1 MASIGTNEFVTFTA
15 GRMNKSVDERI
26 LPEGE
31 YIDALNIRIG
41 STESSS
47 AGAIENSLGN
57 TKLTNI
63 TFNGDPLSVD
73 AECIGAYEDG
83 ANETIYWFITD
94 PDNVDMILSYNV
106 RTQTLRYHVISVSV
120 LNFDKQYR
128 INSINL
134 IDDLLFWTDN
144 LNPPRKININ
154 RAYPYPSPTDNITA
168 EDLNVIVAPPSAAP
182 SIQLLN
188 IAGEEN
194 YISDKFISFA
204 YRYKYLDGEYSAL
217 SKFADIAFEPGVFSI
232 DYSTYT
238 NKAMENIFN
247 TVKVSFDTGGD
258 NVIGVDVCFKFS
270 DSSVVNVIEKY
281 NKSLQGWADNSTQ
294 EILFTNKKIYTAL
307 QESELLRLYDNVPRI
322 AKTQTTMGNRLFYGN
337 YVDGYD
343 VVDENGDQINID
355 YTVNGVSEDIAPEVL
370 DVVEVSG
377 QDYTIDPLAVTS
389 IADSGIEIDLTD
401 VELKEGYTLVIAFN
415 LIHNSFSGSVLY
427 PTDAPLNQFQETF
440 YFTFPRD
447 YASVFDLGTD
457 QAFIDAVYNH
467 QPIADCNDGFSLT
480 DLFNCSL
487 VAKSTSGLVPAWDK
501 TGSGISTNDGGFQID
516 VEAGSSILGIQ
527 VPAMEFSVEYPTS
540 TMNYAYEYFE
550 NISTEA
556 YLTLPKNNRS
566 LHSNRDYEL
575 GIVYMDEYGRRSTA
589 LTCEN
594 NTVFFDANT
603 SDQKNYIN
611 VSVNNIPPYW
621 AKKYE
626 FVLKPSKGG
635 YQTIFSNIFFI
646 DDDGYT
652 WFKLEG
658 DNRSKV
664 QENQNL
670 IVKRDSSGVVNSLV
684 KTKVLAIEAKSS
696 NFIDD
701 ATVEPAGTYMKLKA
715 SNFDAIFEENSF
727 IEVKIKN
734 SVPRFNNYPISD
746 TPLYEDN
753 PNYDSGSPV
762 TSTNTPYLPIA
773 IPAGTL
779 VHVVIRMSRNSGVSG
794 GCGSRYYRYDKSY
807 VANEDYDSFYDF
819 VEGQN
824 ISFTTGDTSGG
835 DDTVNENVQYHDL
848 VDYVPA
854 TPSSGT
860 VPAIQ
865 GVNQYQFAEG
875 YIDDDPM
882 QPKDGRLYLVI
893 RSGTPGCDDKGSYLS
908 GVIEIQQATSTFIFE
923 TEPLEANGETFYE
936 DGQVFDIIDGYHQGN
951 LTDQTSVFDSA
962 TSNLDFFNCFSFG
975 NGCESYKIGDSLIG
989 APFYLGTRVTAVSQE
1004 DYKEAHRYA
1013 SITYSGIYNE
1023 ETNINKLNE
1032 FNLALANYKDLEKVF
1047 GPIEVLYGR
1056 KTDLLVL
1063 QEDKISYVLQGKNLL
1078 SDAAGGGAISSIPE
1092 ILGTQISRIED
1103 NGISNNPESFTV
1115 YGPEVFFTDA
1125 KRSAVLNLRGGSYNS
1140 DNLVNIS
1147 NQGMQYWFR
1156 DEFKNSLY
1164 NVKLGGYDP
1173 YMNEYVLSI
1182 KDDLLPIPETEIPCG
1197 VNTSF
1202 YNSSEPISYGIDFG
1216 KMTGDA
1222 ILLFDVTEGDIDVIV
1237 TYNGAEV
1244 ANLNINKPDSIVVSK
1259 DDINEQIVYVE
1270 ITPNDA
1276 TFYLDSDCIENDEV
1290 TVFNIVLN
1298 SPASEGQTIHTK
1310 YRWTSGSTVSPY
1322 DTKFITMSGTGVSL
1336 NESITGMISDGLIPA
1351 EGADISLVSQKV
1363 TGDTYDFVISS
1374 NKFKYLSS
1382 NTLYDVPTLIPLL
1395 NTITPTLN
1403 PSTGVYQ
1410 GDINAFSYIG
1420 QYLYLVWDLRI
1431 SESVFLC
1438 YDTTSTYDICCNCLT
1453 PSEYFMDA
1461 ADFSSATAL
1470 YTNASLSTPAANGY
1484 YGIDGVYRRLLG
1496 GVLLDPVACETC
1508 DPCMPWT
1515 GGTFKGEGGVTATFE
1530 YIDCE
1535 TKEVMN
1541 ADVSIPVNADPNVAM
1556 AYTFSPSICAV
1567 ENSVQLISPSIPY
1580 ITYEYSGSCA
1590 EDFCNNITIEV
1601 LVPENLTFNI
1611 TPCGG
1616 SPENVTLNDE
1626 SYNVCVQSINSIP
1639 PGTGTKFN
1647 IYLES
1652 PC

>member
-1 MASIGTNEFVTFTA
+1 MGSIGTNEFVTFTS
-15 GRMNKSVDERI
+15 GRMNKSVDERL

-41 STESSS
+41 STELSSS
-47 AGAIENSLGN
+47 GAIENSIGN
-57 TKLTNI
+57 TRLTNVQ
-63 TFNGDPLSVD
+63 FNGSDLSSD

-83 ANETIYWFITD
+83 ATETIYWFITD
-94 PDNVDMILSYNV
+94 PDVVDMVVSFNV
-106 RTQTLRYHVISVSV
+106 RTQTLRYHVVSLDV
-120 LNFDKQYR
+120 LNFNKQYR

-154 RAYPYPSPTDNITA
+154 RSYPYPTTSDLITE
-168 EDLNVIVAPPSAAP
+168 EDISVIVAPPLEAP

-188 IAGEEN
+188 VAGEEN
-194 YISDKFISFA
+194 YIIDKFISFA

-217 SKFADIAFEPGVFSI
+217 SKFADIAFEPGVFGI

-258 NVIGVDVCFKFS
+258 NVVGIDVCFKFS

-281 NKSLQGWADNSTQ
+281 NKDLQGWSDNSTQ
-294 EILFTNKKIYTAL
+294 EILFTNKKIYTTL

-322 AKTQTTMGNRLFYGN
+322 AKSQTTMGNRIFYGN

-343 VVDENGDQINID
+343 VVDSNGDQINID
-355 YTVNGVSEDIAPEVL
+355 YDLKGISDEIVPEVL
-370 DVVEVSG
+370 DVVEADGVNYS
-377 QDYTIDPLAVTS
+377 IDPSDITS
-389 IADSGIEIDLTD
+389 IPDSEIEIDLSG
-401 VELKEGYTLVIAFN
+401 VELREGYSLVIEFGVN
-415 LIHNSFSGSVLY
+415 HNSFGGSSLY
-427 PTDAPLNQFQETF
+427 PTGAPLNDFQTTF
-440 YFTFPRD
+440 FFTLPRD
-447 YASVFDLGTD
+447 YSSVYDLGTD
-457 QAFIDAVYNH
+457 SAFIDAIYAH
-467 QPIADCNDGFSLT
+467 QPIATCNEGYSLT
-480 DLFNCSL
+480 DIFNCSM
-487 VAKSTSGLVPAWDK
+487 VAKGPSGLVPDWDK
-501 TGSGISTNDGGFQID
+501 TGSGISTNDGGFGIS
-516 VEAGSSILGIQ
+516 VEPGSSILGIQ
-527 VPAMEFSVEYPTS
+527 LPAVEYSVEYPTG

-550 NISTEA
+550 NVSTQA
-556 YLTLPKNNRS
+556 YITSPKNNRS

-594 NTVFFDANT
+594 NTVFFKADK
-603 SDQKNYIN
+603 SISKNYIN
-611 VSVNNIPPYW
+611 VSVNNIAPYW
-621 AKKYE
+621 ASKYE
-626 FVLKPSKGG
+626 FVLKPSKGT
-635 YQTIFSNIFFI
+635 YETIFSNIFFV

-670 IVKRDSSGVVNSLV
+670 IVKRDSSGAVPSLV

-701 ATVEPAGTYMKLKA
+701 DTVEPAGTYMKLKA
-715 SNFDAIFEENSF
+715 SNFEAIVEDDSF

-734 SVPRFNNYPISD
+734 ATGYPFKSYPISD

-753 PNYDSGSPV
+753 PAYDSGAPV
-762 TSTNTPYLPIA
+762 SSTNTPYIPIA

-779 VHVVIRMSRNSGVSG
+779 VHVVIRMSRNSGISG
-794 GCGSRYYRYDKSY
+794 GCGSRYYRYDKTF
-807 VANEDYDSFYDF
+807 VANEDYDSFFDF
-819 VEGQN
+819 VEAQN
-824 ISFTTGDTSGG
+824 IDFTTGNTSGG
-835 DDTVNENVQYHDL
+835 DDTINENVQYHNL

-854 TPSSGT
+854 TLSSAT
-860 VPAIQ
+860 VPPIQ

-875 YIDDDPM
+875 YVDNDPM
-882 QPKDGRLYLVI
+882 EPKDGRLYLVI
-893 RSGTPGCDDKGSYLS
+893 RSGTPSCDDKGSYIS

-923 TEPLEANGETFYE
+923 TEPLEANGEIFYE
-936 DGQVFDIIDGYHQGN
+936 DGQIFDIVDGYHQGN
-951 LTDQTSVFDSA
+951 ITDQTSPFDAA
-962 TSNLDFFNCFSFG
+962 TSKLDFFNCFSFG
-975 NGCESYKIGDSLIG
+975 NGCESYKIGDSLTG
-989 APFYLGTRVTAVSQE
+989 APFYLGSRVTAVSQE
-1004 DYKEAHRYA
+1004 DYKEAKRYA

-1092 ILGTQISRIED
+1092 ILGTQISRIEE

-1115 YGPEVFFTDA
+1115 YGSEIFFTDV

-1140 DNLVNIS
+1140 DQLSVIS

-1156 DEFKNSLY
+1156 DEFKNSLN

-1173 YMNEYVLSI
+1173 YMSEYVLSI
-1182 KDDLLPIPETEIPCG
+1182 KDDLLPIEESEIPCG
-1197 VNTSF
+1197 VETSQ
-1202 YNSSEPISYGIDFG
+1202 YNSNTPVNYVVNFG
-1216 KMTGDA
+1216 KTIGEGNVYIYVTDGSVDA
-1222 ILLFDVTEGDIDVIV
+1222 TV
-1237 TYNGAEV
+1237 TYNDVVIFDNTIIEEQIIP
-1244 ANLNINKPDSIVVSK
+1244 INKN
-1259 DDINEQIVYVE
+1259 DINEQNVYVS
-1270 ITPNDA
+1270 ITPTDA
-1276 TFYLDSDCIENDEV
+1276 TFSVDSDCLENDEV

-1298 SPASEGQTIHTK
+1298 SASSELQTTHTK
-1310 YRWTSGSTVSPY
+1310 YRWSLGSSISPY
-1322 DTKFITMSGTGVSL
+1322 DINFVTMDASGVSL
-1336 NESITGMISDGLIPA
+1336 NESNIGLISQGLIPA
-1351 EGADISLVSQKV
+1351 SGSDVLVVSEKQA
-1363 TGDTYDFVISS
+1363 GDTYTFDSS
-1374 NKFKYLSS
+1374 NSFKYLSS

-1395 NTITPTLN
+1395 NTITPIVN

-1410 GDINAFSYIG
+1410 ATIENLAYSG

-1431 SESVFLC
+1431 SQSVFLC
-1438 YDTTSTYDICCNCLT
+1438 YSEVNEYDVCCNCFDT
-1453 PSEYFMDA
+1453 VEYFMDA
-1461 ADFSSATAL
+1461 SDFSIATAL
-1470 YTNASLSTPAANGY
+1470 YTDESLSTLAPDGY
-1484 YGIDGVYRRLLG
+1484 YGIDGISRRLKYG
-1496 GVLLDPVACETC
+1496 ELLNIETC
-1508 DPCMPWT
+1508 GDCEPCIPWT

-1541 ADVSIPVNADPNVAM
+1541 ADVSIPVNADPNTAM
-1556 AYTFSPSICAV
+1556 AYTVTPSICAV
-1567 ENSVQLISPSIPY
+1567 ENSVQLLSPTIPY
-1580 ITYEYSGSCA
+1580 ITYEYSGTCG
-1590 EDFCNNITIEV
+1590 EDVCNNITIEV

-1616 SPENVTLNDE
+1616 APTDVVLNDE
-1626 SYNVCVQSINSIP
+1626 TYDVCVQSINSIP
-1639 PGTGTKFN
+1639 SGTGTKFN
-1647 IYLES
+1647 IYLNS